1 MARNELDF
9 YETPPALVKALLD
22 HVEIKGTVFE
32 PCAGDMAIARFFPGC
47 LTNDIDMDR
56 ETNMY
61 LDISQWESWQ
71 YLNRPH
77 DWVVTNPPFNL
88 AEKILPQAFKWANK
102 GVAFLLRLSYLEP
115 TLDRGLWL
123 HQHREFLSHV
133 IVFNPR
139 PRFRRNK
146 KGQLATDSVTV
157 AWFVWEKPH
166 NVYIGTEIHFVRGWM
181 KWEI

>member
-22 HVEIKGTVFE
+22 HVQIEGTVFE
-32 PCAGDMAIARFFPGC
+32 PCAGDLAIARFFPGC
-47 LTNDIDMDR
+47 MTNDIDHDKATHYHMD
-56 ETNMY
+56 MA
-61 LDISQWESWQ
+61 QGESW
-71 YLNRPH
+71 YYHESR
-77 DWVVTNPPFNL
+77 DWVVTNPPFSQ
-88 AEKILPQAFKWANK
+88 APAILPAAFAWATK

-115 TLDRGLWL
+115 TIDRGLWL
-123 HQHREFLSHV
+123 HQHRHFLSHI

-139 PRFRRNK
+139 PRFKRNK

-166 NVYIGTEIHFVRGWM
+166 NIYIGTQIHYVRGWM
-181 KWEI
+181 KWEM